1 LNWENTLSY
10 GISGNQL
17 QPNFAEIELANDEVT
32 VFRTEYTKELFDECI
47 SEDTRTYFYY
57 RDGKYLYALPESA
70 NADRPIGFDTVLINS
85 KSSPG
90 VVTKLIAMSLKIF
103 FESRKRTV
111 YKQRYS
117 SLYFFNITSEP
128 PFQLGALEL
137 TPNCYFS
144 VHYILTAKK
153 PIFIFTL
160 AKEYKPRFVKEL
172 YVIKNQGVDTRDF
185 ELKEGKLIA
194 SRSNLKKYLER
205 TNLQAKYDTEIER
218 ISSKT
223 NEHSF
228 IDKTFTFIAQNC
240 STLDVGGVDIGKI
253 NFLSLP
259 NTNFE
264 TNYIQ
269 KPIQYYYNK
278 NTTKGY
284 THTAISQLKP
294 LSFDQFHGKTISI
307 CAFIPKADAKQCE
320 KMLVSL
326 HQNLINIFHLSNVN
340 IEHIYVDEDRR
351 EHINIISKFQN
362 EQFDLSLIFLYR
374 KDKNQLKSKSAYN
387 RLKAKLISKQ
397 IPSQTVLV
405 ENARSNNEYTLR
417 NLSLN
422 VYAKIG
428 GTPWSIEKDGATNN
442 EFVIGVG
449 STIDE
454 HGTRNIGFASVFD
467 HLGSY
472 IVGSCSPLCKI
483 SDYRETLQSYISH
496 LLAEV
501 IEVRSIS
508 KGSKIR
514 LTFHLFKD
522 ASKRYELSAINQ
534 CLEEFTDYEIEF
546 AILSVS
552 YNHPFKLFK
561 NVKDQLDR
569 GCFIKLSTNQAL
581 MSMGGKGSSPL
592 QIRLDSRSTYK
603 DLFELSKQVLFF
615 SHLSHRSFFP
625 GKNPVTVV
633 YPHRLAQLT
642 SDLLAIN
649 HWDIDSLYGM
659 RDKLWFI

>member
-1 LNWENTLSY
+1 MNY
-10 GISGNQL
+10 GISSNQL
-17 QPNFAEIELANDEVT
+17 QPNFAEIELVKEEVA
-32 VFRTEYTKELFDECI
+32 VFRTKYSKELFDECI
-47 SEDTRTYFYY
+47 GEKEKKYFYH
-57 RDGKYLYALPESA
+57 RDGKYLYALSE
-70 NADRPIGFDTVLINS
+70 DKTDERPMGFETVLI
-85 KSSPG
+85 SSQSCPG
-90 VVTKLIAMSLKIF
+90 VLSKLIAMSLKQF
-103 FESRKRTV
+103 FESHKRNV
-111 YKQRYS
+111 FKKKYS
-117 SLYFFNITSEP
+117 SLYSFNISSEQ

-137 TPNCYFS
+137 SPHCNFS
-144 VHYILTAKK
+144 VHHVTTSAK

-172 YVIKNQGVDTRDF
+172 NDIKKLGIDTRDF
-185 ELKEGKLIA
+185 EIKNDKLIA

-205 TNLQAKYDTEIER
+205 TNLQTKYDNEIER

-228 IDKTFTFIAQNC
+228 IEKTFAFLAQNN
-240 STLDVGGVDIGKI
+240 SVIGIGGITVSKI

-259 NTNFE
+259 NTNFD
-264 TNYIQ
+264 TSYIQ

-294 LSFDQFHGKTISI
+294 LSFDQFYGKSISI
-307 CAFIPKADAKQCE
+307 CAFIPKSDAKQCE
-320 KMLVSL
+320 RMLGSL
-326 HQNLINIFHLSNVN
+326 HQNLINIFHLTNVHFDN
-340 IEHIYVDEDRR
+340 IYVDGDRR
-351 EHINIISKFQN
+351 EHSSIISKFQN
-362 EQFDLSLIFLYR
+362 QQFDLSLIFLYR
-374 KDKNQLKSKSAYN
+374 KDKNQQRSKSAYN

-405 ENARSNNEYTLR
+405 ENARNNNEYTLR

-428 GTPWSIEKDGATNN
+428 GTPWSIEKDGSNIN

-454 HGTRNIGFASVFD
+454 NGTRNIGFASVFD

-483 SDYRETLQSYISH
+483 KDYRETLQKYISH

-501 IEVRSIS
+501 IEVRSIA

-522 ASKRYELSAINQ
+522 ASRRYELSAINQ
-534 CLEEFTDYEIEF
+534 CLQEFTDYEIEF

-561 NVKDQLDR
+561 NVRDQLDR
-569 GCFIKLSTNQAL
+569 GCFIKLNANQAL
-581 MSMGGKGSSPL
+581 MSMGGKGNTPL

-649 HWDIDSLYGM
+649 HWDIDSLYEM

>member
-1 LNWENTLSY
+1 MSY
-10 GISGNQL
+10 GISSNQL
-17 QPNFAEIELANDEVT
+17 QPNFAEIELVREEVA
-32 VFRTEYTKELFDECI
+32 VFRAEYSKELFDECI
-47 SEDTRTYFYY
+47 DEKGKKYFYH
-57 RDGKYLYALPESA
+57 RDGKYLYALPE
-70 NADRPIGFDTVLINS
+70 NKTDERPIGFDTVLINS
-85 KSSPG
+85 QSCPG
-90 VVTKLIAMSLKIF
+90 VLSKLIAISLKQF
-103 FESRKRTV
+103 FELHKRKV
-111 YKQRYS
+111 FKKKYS
-117 SLYFFNITSEP
+117 SLYSFRISSEQ
-128 PFQLGALEL
+128 PFQLDALEL
-137 TPNCYFS
+137 SPYS
-144 VHYILTAKK
+144 K

-160 AKEYKPRFVKEL
+160 AKEYKPYFVNGLED
-172 YVIKNQGVDTRDF
+172 IKNLGIDTRDF
-185 ELKEGKLIA
+185 EIKNDKIIA

-205 TNLQAKYDTEIER
+205 TNLQAKYDSEIER

-223 NEHSF
+223 NEHNF
-228 IDKTFTFIAQNC
+228 IEKTFNFLAQN
-240 STLDVGGVDIGKI
+240 SSAIGIGGINISKI
-253 NFLSLP
+253 SFLSLP
-259 NTNFE
+259 NTNFD
-264 TNYIQ
+264 TSYIQ

-294 LSFDQFHGKTISI
+294 LSFDQFYGKQVSI
-307 CAFIPKADAKQCE
+307 CAFIPKSDAKQCE
-320 KMLVSL
+320 RMLTTL
-326 HQNLINIFHLSNVN
+326 HQNLVNIFHISNVH
-340 IEHIYVDEDRR
+340 IENIYVDEDRR
-351 EHINIISKFQN
+351 EHASIISKFQN
-362 EQFDLSLIFLYR
+362 QQFDLSLIFLYR
-374 KDKNQLKSKSAYN
+374 KDKNQQKAKSAYN

-428 GTPWSIEKDGATNN
+428 GTPWSIEKDGSIIN

-454 HGTRNIGFASVFD
+454 NGTRNIGFASVFD

-483 SDYRETLQSYISH
+483 DDYRETLREYISH

-501 IEVRSIS
+501 IELRSIS

-522 ASKRYELSAINQ
+522 ASRKYELSAINQ

-569 GCFIKLSTNQAL
+569 GCFIKLCANQAL
-581 MSMGGKGSSPL
+581 MSMGGKGNTPL

-615 SHLSHRSFFP
+615 SHLSHRSFSP

>member
-1 LNWENTLSY
+1 
-10 GISGNQL
+10 
-17 QPNFAEIELANDEVT
+17 
-32 VFRTEYTKELFDECI
+32 
-47 SEDTRTYFYY
+47 
-57 RDGKYLYALPESA
+57 
-70 NADRPIGFDTVLINS
+70 
-85 KSSPG
+85 
-90 VVTKLIAMSLKIF
+90 M
-103 FESRKRTV
+103 
-111 YKQRYS
+111 
-117 SLYFFNITSEP
+117 
-128 PFQLGALEL
+128 
-137 TPNCYFS
+137 
-144 VHYILTAKK
+144 
-153 PIFIFTL
+153 
-160 AKEYKPRFVKEL
+160 
-172 YVIKNQGVDTRDF
+172 
-185 ELKEGKLIA
+185 
-194 SRSNLKKYLER
+194 
-205 TNLQAKYDTEIER
+205 
-218 ISSKT
+218 
-223 NEHSF
+223 
-228 IDKTFTFIAQNC
+228 
-240 STLDVGGVDIGKI
+240 
-253 NFLSLP
+253 
-259 NTNFE
+259 
-264 TNYIQ
+264 
-269 KPIQYYYNK
+269 
-278 NTTKGY
+278 
-284 THTAISQLKP
+284 
-294 LSFDQFHGKTISI
+294 
-307 CAFIPKADAKQCE
+307 
-320 KMLVSL
+320 
-326 HQNLINIFHLSNVN
+326 
-340 IEHIYVDEDRR
+340 
-351 EHINIISKFQN
+351 
-362 EQFDLSLIFLYR
+362 
-374 KDKNQLKSKSAYN
+374 
-387 RLKAKLISKQ
+387 
-397 IPSQTVLV
+397 

-428 GTPWSIEKDGATNN
+428 GTPWSIEKDGSIIN

-454 HGTRNIGFASVFD
+454 NGTRNIGFASVFD

-483 SDYRETLQSYISH
+483 DDYRETLREYISH

-501 IEVRSIS
+501 IELRSIS

-522 ASKRYELSAINQ
+522 ASRKYELSAINQ

-569 GCFIKLSTNQAL
+569 GCFIKLCANQAL
-581 MSMGGKGSSPL
+581 MSMGGKGNTPL

-615 SHLSHRSFFP
+615 SHLSHRSFSP

>member
-1 LNWENTLSY
+1 MSY
-10 GISGNQL
+10 IISSNLL
-17 QPNFAEIELANDEVT
+17 QPNFAEIELSKDEVA
-32 VFRTEYTKELFDECI
+32 VFRTEYSKELFDECI
-47 SEDTRTYFYY
+47 GDDNKSYFYY
-57 RDGKYLYALPESA
+57 RDGRYLYALPEPEV
-70 NADRPIGFDTVLINS
+70 ADRPIGFDTVLIDCQ
-85 KSSPG
+85 SSPG
-90 VVTKLIAMSLKIF
+90 VISKLIAMSLKHF
-103 FESRKRTV
+103 FELHNRKV
-111 YKQRYS
+111 FKVKYS
-117 SLYFFNITSEP
+117 SLYTFNIASEP
-128 PFQLGALEL
+128 PFQLDALEL

-144 VHYILTAKK
+144 VHHVFANNKV
-153 PIFIFTL
+153 IFIFTL
-160 AKEYKPRFVKEL
+160 AKEYKPLFVKEL
-172 YVIKNQGVDTRDF
+172 NEIEKQGVDTRDF
-185 ELKEGKLIA
+185 DIKNDRVIA
-194 SRSNLKKYLER
+194 SRSNVKKYLER
-205 TNLQAKYDTEIER
+205 TNMQAKYDSEMER

-223 NEHSF
+223 NEHHF
-228 IDKTFTFIAQNC
+228 IEKTFEFISKN
-240 STLDVGGVDIGKI
+240 SSNIGIGGINISKV

-259 NTNFE
+259 NTKFDISL
-264 TNYIQ
+264 IQ

-294 LSFDQFHGKTISI
+294 LSFDQFYGKPVSI
-307 CAFIPKADAKQCE
+307 CAFIPKSDAKQCE
-320 KMLVSL
+320 RMLSTL
-326 HQNLINIFHLSNVN
+326 HENLVNIFHLTDIN
-340 IEHIYVDEDRR
+340 IDHIYVDEDRR
-351 EHINIISKFQN
+351 EHADIISKFSSQ
-362 EQFDLSLIFLYR
+362 QFDLSIIFLYR
-374 KDKNQLKSKSAYN
+374 NDKEQQKSKSAYN

-405 ENARSNNEYTLR
+405 ENARTNNEYTLR

-428 GTPWSIEKDGATNN
+428 GTPWSIEKDSSTIN

-454 HGTRNIGFASVFD
+454 QGTRNIGFASVFD

-483 SDYRETLQSYISH
+483 SDYRANLQNYISQ
-496 LLAEV
+496 LITEV
-501 IEVRSIS
+501 VEVRSIP

-522 ASKRYELSAINQ
+522 ASRKYELSAINQ

-561 NVKDQLDR
+561 NIKDQLDR
-569 GCFIKLSTNQAL
+569 GCFIKLSANQAL
-581 MSMGGKGSSPL
+581 MSMGGKGSTPL
-592 QIRLDSRSTYK
+592 LVKLDSRSTYK
-603 DLFELSKQVLFF
+603 DLFELTKQILFF
-615 SHLSHRSFFP
+615 SHLSHRSFSP